1 MTSEQRLAAIRGGL
15 PPRRHNARTIAALT
29 GNPGCTRRAILDG
42 AGVDKPSLAERI
54 GFPARFGQSRFAITR
69 GNAFEAQVKAD
80 GGAELLRLVAERLG
94 VPVPAVASWTDLGA
108 GDELAGRA
116 QRSAAL
122 LTAAIEPHAD
132 EPANPDHAVGQDQA
146 PGQGPNPDHA
156 VKPGQGPNHAANSDQ
171 AAKPDHAANSDHA
184 ANPDHAANSDRAV
197 EPDHVA
203 ALFDHP
209 LLGLDVAGRR
219 VHLEPD
225 LVAAR
230 LGGRFHV
237 VEIKSFPVVDGQADS
252 AKLAAAAVQSAV
264 YVLALRDLLARRGHD
279 PNLVSHE
286 VVLICP
292 RDFTNQPVAHL
303 LDVRKQLLVV
313 RRQLD
318 RMDQLDELLAGVPA
332 DFTADP
338 AAATATLVAALSQ
351 VPARYAPDCL
361 ATCELAYFCRDEA
374 RGRTAALGRPVR
386 EALGGID
393 SVDEVLAL
401 AAGEPVAD
409 PQQAEAAALLRTAAR
424 LRADALGGAA

>member
-1 MTSEQRLAAIRGGL
+1 MTSSEQRLAEIRGGL

-29 GNPGCTRRAILDG
+29 GNPGCTRRAVLDG
-42 AGVDKPSLAERI
+42 AGVDKPSLAERV

-69 GNAFEAQVKAD
+69 GNTFEAQVKAD
-80 GGAELLRLVAERLG
+80 GGAELLRLVADRLG
-94 VPVPAVASWTDLGA
+94 VPVPAVASWTDLGD
-108 GDELAGRA
+108 GDELTGRVE
-116 QRSAAL
+116 RSAAL
-122 LTAAIEPHAD
+122 LTAAVTAHEPTDPGHAGSPH
-132 EPANPDHAVGQDQA
+132 EVDQ
-146 PGQGPNPDHA
+146 G
-156 VKPGQGPNHAANSDQ
+156 
-171 AAKPDHAANSDHA
+171 
-184 ANPDHAANSDRAV
+184 
-197 EPDHVA
+197 A

-209 LLGLDVAGRR
+209 LLGLEVAGRR

-225 LVAAR
+225 LVTAR

-237 VEIKSFPVVDGQADS
+237 VEIKSFPVVDGQADA

-264 YVLALRDLLARRGHD
+264 YVLALRDLFAMRGLD
-279 PNLVSHE
+279 PDLVSHE

-292 RDFTNQPVAHL
+292 RDFTNRPVAHL

-318 RMDQLDELLAGVPA
+318 RMAQLDELLAGVPA

-338 AAATATLVAALSQ
+338 AAEPATLVASLSQ

-361 ATCELAYFCRDEA
+361 ASCELAYFCRQEA
-374 RGRTAALGRPVR
+374 GGHTAALGRPVR

-393 SVDEVLAL
+393 RVAEVLAL

-409 PQQAEAAALLRTAAR
+409 PQRAEAAALLRTAAR
-424 LRADALGGAA
+424 LRAEALSGAA

>member
-1 MTSEQRLAAIRGGL
+1 MTSSEQRLAEIRGGL

-29 GNPGCTRRAILDG
+29 GNPGCTRRAVLDG
-42 AGVDKPSLAERI
+42 AGVDKPSLAERV

-69 GNAFEAQVKAD
+69 GNTFEAQVKAD

-94 VPVPAVASWTDLGA
+94 VPVPAVASWTDLGD
-108 GDELAGRA
+108 GDELAGRVE
-116 QRSAAL
+116 RSAAL
-122 LTAAIEPHAD
+122 LTAAVTPR
-132 EPANPDHAVGQDQA
+132 EPAD
-146 PGQGPNPDHA
+146 
-156 VKPGQGPNHAANSDQ
+156 
-171 AAKPDHAANSDHA
+171 PDHAADHRPA
-184 ANPDHAANSDRAV
+184 ASLDHELEPDQAADPRQAASPDHAESIDHAGSPDQVDRG
-197 EPDHVA
+197 A

-209 LLGLDVAGRR
+209 LLGLEVAGRR

-237 VEIKSFPVVDGQADS
+237 VEIKSFPVVDGQADA

-264 YVLALRDLLARRGHD
+264 YVLALRDLLVTRGLD
-279 PNLVSHE
+279 PGLVSHE

-318 RMDQLDELLAGVPA
+318 RMAQLDELLAGVPA

-338 AAATATLVAALSQ
+338 AGDPATLVASLSQ

-361 ATCELAYFCRDEA
+361 ASCELAYFCRQEA
-374 RGRTAALGRPVR
+374 RGHTAALGRPVR

-393 SVDEVLAL
+393 SVAEVLAL

-409 PQQAEAAALLRTAAR
+409 PQRAEAAALLRTAAR
-424 LRADALGGAA
+424 LRADALSGAA

>member
-1 MTSEQRLAAIRGGL
+1 MTSSEQRLATIRGGV

-29 GNPGCTRRAILDG
+29 GNPGCTRRAVLDG
-42 AGVDKPSLAERI
+42 AGVDKPLLAERI
-54 GFPARFGQSRFAITR
+54 GFPAGFGQSRFAITR

-94 VPVPAVASWTDLGA
+94 VPVPAVASWTDLGDGA
-108 GDELAGRA
+108 DAVDRE

-122 LTAAIEPHAD
+122 LAAALPAAMPDAAAPEAASSDGGRAD
-132 EPANPDHAVGQDQA
+132 EQVRPD
-146 PGQGPNPDHA
+146 
-156 VKPGQGPNHAANSDQ
+156 
-171 AAKPDHAANSDHA
+171 
-184 ANPDHAANSDRAV
+184 
-197 EPDHVA
+197 EPA

-237 VEIKSFPVVDGQADS
+237 VEIKSFPVIDGQADP

-264 YVLALRDLLARRGHD
+264 YVLALRELLAGNGHD
-279 PNLVSHE
+279 PQLVSDE
-286 VVLICP
+286 VVLVCP
-292 RDFTNQPVAHL
+292 RDFANQPVAHL

-318 RMDQLDELLAGVPA
+318 RMARLDTLLTAVPA

-338 AAATATLVAALSQ
+338 AADAATLVASLSQ

-361 ATCELAYFCRDEA
+361 ASCELAYFCRDEA
-374 RGRTAALGRPVR
+374 RGQTGALGRPAR
-386 EALGGID
+386 EALGGIT

-401 AAGEPVAD
+401 AAGDRAVD
-409 PQQAEAAALLRTAAR
+409 PEQAEAAALLRAAAR
-424 LRADALGGAA
+424 LRADALGASA

>member
-1 MTSEQRLAAIRGGL
+1 MTSSEQRLAEIRGGL

-29 GNPGCTRRAILDG
+29 GNPGCRRRAILDG
-42 AGVDKPSLAERI
+42 AGVDKPALAERI
-54 GFPARFGQSRFAITR
+54 GFPAGFGQSRFAITR
-69 GNAFEAQVKAD
+69 GNVFEAQVKAD

-94 VPVPAVASWTDLGA
+94 VPVPTVASWTDLGD
-108 GDELAGRA
+108 GDEVAGRE

-122 LTAAIEPHAD
+122 LTAAVTPDASEP
-132 EPANPDHAVGQDQA
+132 
-146 PGQGPNPDHA
+146 
-156 VKPGQGPNHAANSDQ
+156 
-171 AAKPDHAANSDHA
+171 
-184 ANPDHAANSDRAV
+184 
-197 EPDHVA
+197 A

-237 VEIKSFPVVDGQADS
+237 VEIKSFPVVDGQADP

-264 YVLALRDLLARRGHD
+264 YVLALRELLAARGLD
-279 PNLVSHE
+279 PQLVSHE
-286 VVLICP
+286 VVLVCP

-303 LDVRKQLLVV
+303 LDVRKQVLVV
-313 RRQLD
+313 RRQLE
-318 RMDQLDELLAGVPA
+318 RMDQLDELLAAAPA

-338 AAATATLVAALSQ
+338 AAATATLVAGLSQ

-361 ATCELAYFCRDEA
+361 ASCELAYFCRHEA
-374 RGRTAALGRPVR
+374 RGQTGTLGRPVR

-393 SVDEVLAL
+393 SVAEVLAL

-409 PQQAEAAALLRTAAR
+409 PQREEAAGLLRTAAR
-424 LRADALGGAA
+424 LRADAIGTPV